1 MENIVFIFLRI
12 IFITTKLVNAYKNT
26 FKMEKCH
33 KDDYTNMLY
42 YEIVLIKN
50 I

>member
-1 MENIVFIFLRI
+1 MENIVFIFLGI
-12 IFITTKLVNAYKNT
+12 IITTKLVNAYKNT

-33 KDDYTNMLY
+33 KGDDTNMLY
-42 YEIVLIKN
+42 YKIVLIKN

>member
-1 MENIVFIFLRI
+1 MENRVFIFLGI
-12 IFITTKLVNAYKNT
+12 IITTKLVNAYKNT

>member
-1 MENIVFIFLRI
+1 MENIVFIFLGI
-12 IFITTKLVNAYKNT
+12 IIITTKLVNAYKNI

-33 KDDYTNMLY
+33 KGDDTNMLY
-42 YEIVLIKN
+42 YQIVLIKN